1 VADNDLDFFEQ
12 ESELFRI
19 AYERKA
25 RDKSALLNTIML
37 SILFRQPL
45 PEWAAKA
52 FEDAYNFVM
61 MGGARSWN
69 EVFGDPH
76 PGKHKR
82 SVALKNR
89 KYEVHRRVRVLHEG
103 GERRGL
109 DALRQDPRK
118 TPPGLPIDEALFER
132 VGRELGQEMNPGGK
146 PISKTVISDLY
157 YRVEH
162 ILRRLQAETSE
173 K

>member
-1 VADNDLDFFEQ
+1 VADEEETFEAF
-12 ESELFRI
+12 SEAERR
-19 AYERKA
+19 AYEANRS
-25 RDKSALLNTIML
+25 DKGALLRTIHL
-37 SILFRQPL
+37 SIVLREPI

-52 FEDAYNFVM
+52 FEKAYNYVM

-76 PGKHKR
+76 PGKHKG
-82 SVALKNR
+82 SVALENR

-132 VGRELGQEMNPGGK
+132 VGRELGQEMNRGGK
-146 PISKTVISDLY
+146 PISKTVISELY